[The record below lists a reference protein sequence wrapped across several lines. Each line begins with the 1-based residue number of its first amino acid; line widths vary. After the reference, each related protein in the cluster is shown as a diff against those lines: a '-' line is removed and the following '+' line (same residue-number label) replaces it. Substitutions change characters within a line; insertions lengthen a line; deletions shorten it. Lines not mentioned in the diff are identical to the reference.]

1 MFSDDGYKDEEI
13 HRLEQEREAQKTKI
27 EDLVSAIERRNRTN
41 GDLMDQV
48 CVLNEQ
54 LKESEEE
61 NKDLSRQCG
70 DLRVSRLDLSKELQA
85 KEAELR
91 RALEE
96 IGRLKTIN
104 EVPAPYDAL
113 VASLATYIREQIEN
127 ALEAHDYD
135 Y

>member
-1 MFSDDGYKDEEI
+1 MFSDDGYKDGEI

-27 EDLVSAIERRNRTN
+27 EDLESAIIRRDQTN

-48 CVLNEQ
+48 CVLNERI
-54 LKESEEE
+54 
-61 NKDLSRQCG
+61 KDLETANNEWSRHCG
-70 DLRVSRLDLSKELQA
+70 DLRIDRLDLKNALEV

-96 IGRLKTIN
+96 IGRLKTVN

-113 VASLATYIREQIEN
+113 VASLSTYIREQIDN
-127 ALEAHDYD
+127 ALEAHDYE
-135 Y
+135 